1 MADKMY
7 NFEAHGFHINR
18 EKVNNNNYYYY
29 F

>member
-18 EKVNNNNYYYY
+18 EKVNNNDNYYY